1 VNELEERGTKCV
13 SKRDKPNQ
21 PDLWTIP
28 PDLYLD
34 DVPSH
39 GRVRTVACSTA
50 GVCDNAPFP
59 VTPLDVSFALRCQLA
74 PESTAA

>member
-1 VNELEERGTKCV
+1 MNELEERGVKCV
-13 SKRDKPNQ
+13 LKRGKLNKL
-21 PDLWTIP
+21 DLWMIP

-50 GVCDNAPFP
+50 GVCDNGPFP
-59 VTPLDVSFALRCQLA
+59 VTPLHVSFAQHCQLA